1 MHIGD
6 LIIFRHRGDIQIG
19 MLQAVSRK
27 KYKVAT
33 SANRVMDISTDPIV
47 RYTDIRVRD
56 LSEMMEVRRKIEDQ
70 AGSFDLEEVWE
81 VLKDDP
87 TVYTSE
93 DIGELYWGEPGSPE
107 QRAAMQ
113 LHLSRK
119 CLYFCERDNGFKSR
133 SSDQV
138 RNILD
143 KAARRQAVETERNEF
158 DRWLA
163 DDTRRDPQTLTNRQK
178 RWLSHLRDFAI
189 QGDDYAAIDQV
200 RSLLKELPGLAGGDP
215 QRSVFEVMV
224 RKGFWDEDEHLD
236 LLRYDIPT
244 EFTDEVLA
252 YAASCR
258 SSEKGREDL
267 TGWPILSIDDA
278 STQDID
284 DALSAER
291 TADGYRIG
299 VHITDVADL
308 VPRDSILD
316 LAARERMSSLYLPDR
331 HVPMLPATLS
341 QGQCALLEGARRCA
355 ISFIF
360 SLSSDFEL
368 LDSRITPS
376 VIVNRARLSYD
387 EANRLLG
394 TIEQPCAE
402 VLQILNQAVDVFYQR
417 RIDQG
422 AVDLERSVVGIKV
435 DEEKRI
441 RIVLRDTS
449 TRSEHIVSELMI
461 LANRTAAAYL
471 NSRDMPAIYRT
482 QAETDPG
489 DLEEAVHDAVWR
501 FLVLRRMKPLEL
513 SLKSSPHATLGVD
526 TYCQITSPIR
536 RYADLVHQRQLR
548 SALAGEPDGLGGAD
562 GAGSQDEPDGPG
574 DPSEPGELGGPAGA
588 GSQGEPGGPGEPGAV
603 PAYDAGEMMDELSA
617 LERSRILNKI
627 QARREWYWL
636 LKYLERQKDVRIRA
650 IVLEARERNILV
662 EFPDYGSRMAVKVEG
677 SPSPGEEIVL
687 SPVAIDPWS
696 GTLRLR
702 RISDHS

>member
-1 MHIGD
+1 MHTGD

-27 KYKVAT
+27 KFKVAT

-47 RYTDIRVRD
+47 RYTEIRVRD
-56 LSEMMEVRRKIEDQ
+56 LAEMLEVRRNIEDQ

-87 TVYTSE
+87 AVYTSE

-113 LHLSRK
+113 LHLSRQ
-119 CLYFCERDNGFKSR
+119 CLYFSEGDNGFRSR

-138 RNILD
+138 SNIRD
-143 KAARRQAVETERNEF
+143 REARQQAVETEREGFN
-158 DRWLA
+158 RWFA
-163 DDTRRDPQTLTNRQK
+163 DDTRQDLHSLTNRQK
-178 RWLSHLRDFAI
+178 RWLSHLREYVI
-189 QGDDYAAIDQV
+189 QGDEYTAIEKV
-200 RSLLKELPGLAGGDP
+200 RSLLKEIPALAGGDP
-215 QRSVFEVMV
+215 QRSIFDAMV

-236 LLRYDIPT
+236 LLRYEIPT
-244 EFTDEVLA
+244 EFSEEVLA

-258 SSEKGREDL
+258 SSEEGREDL
-267 TGWPILSIDDA
+267 TGLPILSIDDA
-278 STQDID
+278 STQDMD

-308 VPRDSILD
+308 VPRDSVLD

-331 HVPMLPATLS
+331 HVPMLPANLS
-341 QGQCALLEGARRCA
+341 QGHCALLEGERRCA
-355 ISFIF
+355 ISFLF
-360 SLSSDFEL
+360 ALSSDFEL
-368 LDSRITPS
+368 LESRIVPS

-394 TIEQPCAE
+394 TIEQPYAE

-422 AVDLERSVVGIKV
+422 AVDLERGEVAIKV
-435 DEEKRI
+435 DGKKRI
-441 RIVLRDTS
+441 RIVNRDTS

-461 LANRTAAAYL
+461 LANWTAAAYL
-471 NSRDMPAIYRT
+471 NGRDMPAIFRT
-482 QAETDPG
+482 QPEADLG
-489 DLEEAVHDAVWR
+489 DLEQAERDPVWR
-501 FLVLRRMKPLEL
+501 FQVLRRMKPLEL

-526 TYCQITSPIR
+526 TYCQVTSPIR

-548 SALAGEPDGLGGAD
+548 MALADG
-562 GAGSQDEPDGPG
+562 S
-574 DPSEPGELGGPAGA
+574 
-588 GSQGEPGGPGEPGAV
+588 
-603 PAYDAGEMMDELSA
+603 PAYDADEMMDELSA

-636 LKYLERQKDVRIRA
+636 LKYLEQRKDVRIRA
-650 IVLEARERNILV
+650 IVLETRERNVLV
-662 EFPDYGSRMAVKVEG
+662 EFPDFGSRMAVKVEG
-677 SPSPGEEIVL
+677 RPSPGEEIVL

-702 RISDHS
+702 RITDHS

>member
-1 MHIGD
+1 
-6 LIIFRHRGDIQIG
+6 

-27 KYKVAT
+27 KFKVAT

-47 RYTDIRVRD
+47 RYTEIRVRD
-56 LSEMMEVRRKIEDQ
+56 LAEMLEVRRNIEDQ

-87 TVYTSE
+87 AVYTSE

-113 LHLSRK
+113 LHLSRQ
-119 CLYFCERDNGFKSR
+119 CLYFSEGDNGFRSR

-138 RNILD
+138 SNIRD
-143 KAARRQAVETERNEF
+143 REARQQAVETEREGFN
-158 DRWLA
+158 RWFA
-163 DDTRRDPQTLTNRQK
+163 DDTRQDLHSLTNRQK
-178 RWLSHLRDFAI
+178 RWLSHLREYVI
-189 QGDDYAAIDQV
+189 QGDEYTAIEKV
-200 RSLLKELPGLAGGDP
+200 RSLLKEIPALAGGDP
-215 QRSVFEVMV
+215 QRSIFDAMV

-236 LLRYDIPT
+236 LLRYEIPT
-244 EFTDEVLA
+244 EFSEEVLA

-258 SSEKGREDL
+258 SSEEGREDL
-267 TGWPILSIDDA
+267 TGLPILSIDDA
-278 STQDID
+278 STQDMD

-308 VPRDSILD
+308 VPRDSVLD

-331 HVPMLPATLS
+331 HVPMLPANLS
-341 QGQCALLEGARRCA
+341 QGHCALLEGERRCA
-355 ISFIF
+355 ISFLF
-360 SLSSDFEL
+360 ALSSDFEL
-368 LDSRITPS
+368 LESRIVPS

-394 TIEQPCAE
+394 TIEQPYAE

-422 AVDLERSVVGIKV
+422 AVDLERGEVAIKV
-435 DEEKRI
+435 DGKKRI
-441 RIVLRDTS
+441 RIVNRDTS

-461 LANRTAAAYL
+461 LANWTAAAYL
-471 NSRDMPAIYRT
+471 NGRDMPAIFRT
-482 QAETDPG
+482 QPEADLG
-489 DLEEAVHDAVWR
+489 DLEQAERDPVWR
-501 FLVLRRMKPLEL
+501 FQVLRRMKPLEL

-526 TYCQITSPIR
+526 TYCQVTSPIR

-548 SALAGEPDGLGGAD
+548 MALADG
-562 GAGSQDEPDGPG
+562 S
-574 DPSEPGELGGPAGA
+574 
-588 GSQGEPGGPGEPGAV
+588 
-603 PAYDAGEMMDELSA
+603 PAYDADEMMDELSA

-636 LKYLERQKDVRIRA
+636 LKYLEQRKDVRIRA
-650 IVLEARERNILV
+650 IVLETRERNVLV
-662 EFPDYGSRMAVKVEG
+662 EFPDFGSRMAVKVEG
-677 SPSPGEEIVL
+677 RPSPGEEIVL

-702 RISDHS
+702 RITDHS

>member
-1 MHIGD
+1 MKTRVFKRLESERNEHSVHIGD

-27 KYKVAT
+27 KLKVAT

-56 LSEMMEVRRKIEDQ
+56 LPEMLDVRRKIEDQ
-70 AGSFDLEEVWE
+70 ALSFDLEEVWD

-87 TVYTSE
+87 SVFTSE

-113 LHLSRK
+113 LHLSRQ
-119 CLYFCERDNGFKSR
+119 CLYFCERDNGFTSR
-133 SSDQV
+133 TNDQV
-138 RNILD
+138 RSILD
-143 KAARRQAVETERNEF
+143 KEARQRAVSTEREGF

-163 DDTRRDPQTLTNRQK
+163 DETQQDLHSLTNRQK
-178 RWLSHLRDFAI
+178 RWMSHLREYVI
-189 QGDDYAAIDQV
+189 QGDEYAAIDQV
-200 RSLLKELPGLAGGDP
+200 RTLLKEMASLAGGDP

-224 RKGFWDEDEHLD
+224 RKGFWDEDENLD
-236 LLRYDIPT
+236 LLRYEIPT
-244 EFTDEVLA
+244 EFSGEVLE
-252 YAASCR
+252 YAAACR
-258 SSEKGREDL
+258 PSESGREDL
-267 TGWPILSIDDA
+267 TGLPILSIDDA

-291 TADGYRIG
+291 TEDGYRIG

-308 VPRDSILD
+308 VPRDSVLD

-331 HVPMLPATLS
+331 HIPMLPASLS
-341 QGQCALLEGARRCA
+341 QDHCALLEGERRCA
-355 ISFIF
+355 ISFF
-360 SLSSDFEL
+360 FTLSSDFEL
-368 LDSRITPS
+368 LDSRIMPTL
-376 VIVNRARLSYD
+376 IVNRARLSYD

-402 VLQILNQAVDVFYQR
+402 MLQILNQAVDVFYQR

-422 AVDLERSVVGIKV
+422 AVDLERSVVSIKV
-435 DEEKRI
+435 DGEKRI

-471 NSRDMPAIYRT
+471 SERGIPAIYRT
-482 QAETDPG
+482 QAETDLG
-489 DLEEAVHDAVWR
+489 DLEQAEHDAVWR

-513 SLKSSPHATLGVD
+513 SLKSRPHATLGVD

-536 RYADLVHQRQLR
+536 RYADLVLQRQLR
-548 SALAGEPDGLGGAD
+548 AALTEGALA
-562 GAGSQDEPDGPG
+562 DGP
-574 DPSEPGELGGPAGA
+574 
-588 GSQGEPGGPGEPGAV
+588 
-603 PAYDAGEMMDELSA
+603 PAYDADEMMDELSA

-636 LKYLERQKDVRIRA
+636 LKHLAQQKDVHIRA
-650 IVLEARERNILV
+650 IVLETRERNILV
-662 EFPDYGSRMAVKVEG
+662 EFPDFGTRMAVKVEG
-677 SPSPGEEIVL
+677 RPSPGVEIVL
-687 SPVAIDPWS
+687 TPVAIDPWS

-702 RISDHS
+702 QVTDHS

>member
-1 MHIGD
+1 MKSTGYPPAGNSLDFDPVRAQDKCMKTRVFKRLESERKEHSVHIGD

-27 KYKVAT
+27 KLKVAT

-56 LSEMMEVRRKIEDQ
+56 LPEMLAVRREIEDQ
-70 AGSFDLEEVWE
+70 ALSFDLEEVWDI
-81 VLKDDP
+81 LKDDS
-87 TVYTSE
+87 TVFTSE

-113 LHLSRK
+113 LHLSRQ
-119 CLYFCERDNGFKSR
+119 CLYFCEQDNGFTSR
-133 SSDQV
+133 TTDQV
-138 RNILD
+138 RSILD
-143 KAARRQAVETERNEF
+143 KEARQRAVSTEREGF

-163 DDTRRDPQTLTNRQK
+163 DETQQDLQSLTNRQK
-178 RWLSHLRDFAI
+178 RWLSHLREYVI
-189 QGDDYAAIDQV
+189 QGDEYTAIDQV
-200 RSLLKELPGLAGGDP
+200 RSLLKEMPTLAGGDP

-224 RKGFWDEDEHLD
+224 RKGFWDEDENLD
-236 LLRYDIPT
+236 LLRYEIPT
-244 EFTDEVLA
+244 GFSDEVLE
-252 YAASCR
+252 YAAACR
-258 SSEKGREDL
+258 SSESGRVDL
-267 TGWPILSIDDA
+267 TGLPILSIDDA

-291 TADGYRIG
+291 TEDGYRIG

-316 LAARERMSSLYLPDR
+316 LAARERMSSVYLPDR
-331 HVPMLPATLS
+331 HIPMLPTNLS
-341 QGQCALLEGARRCA
+341 QDHCALLEGERRCA
-355 ISFIF
+355 ISFF
-360 SLSSDFEL
+360 FTLSSDFEL
-368 LDSRITPS
+368 LDSRIMPS
-376 VIVNRARLSYD
+376 LIVNRARLSYD

-394 TIEQPCAE
+394 TIEQPYAE

-422 AVDLERSVVGIKV
+422 AVDLERSVVSIKV
-435 DEEKRI
+435 DGEKRI

-471 NSRDMPAIYRT
+471 AGRDIPAIYRT
-482 QAETDPG
+482 QAETDLG
-489 DLEEAVHDAVWR
+489 DLEQAEHDAVWR

-513 SLKSSPHATLGVD
+513 SLKSRPHATLGVD

-536 RYADLVHQRQLR
+536 RYADLVLQRQLR
-548 SALAGEPDGLGGAD
+548 TALTE
-562 GAGSQDEPDGPG
+562 GP
-574 DPSEPGELGGPAGA
+574 
-588 GSQGEPGGPGEPGAV
+588 
-603 PAYDAGEMMDELSA
+603 PAYDADEMMDELSA

-636 LKYLERQKDVRIRA
+636 LKHLAQQKDVHIRA
-650 IVLEARERNILV
+650 IVLETRERNILV
-662 EFPDYGSRMAVKVEG
+662 EFPDFGTRMAVKVEG
-677 SPSPGEEIVL
+677 RPSPGEEIVL

-702 RISDHS
+702 QITDHS

>member
-1 MHIGD
+1 MKTRVFKRLESDRNERSVHIGD

-27 KYKVAT
+27 KLKVAT

-47 RYTDIRVRD
+47 RYTGIRVRD
-56 LSEMMEVRRKIEDQ
+56 LPEMLAVRRKIEDQ
-70 AGSFDLEEVWE
+70 ALSFDLEEVWE
-81 VLKDDP
+81 ILKDDP
-87 TVYTSE
+87 TVFTSE

-113 LHLSRK
+113 LHLSRQ
-119 CLYFCERDNGFKSR
+119 CLYFCARDNGFTSR
-133 SSDQV
+133 TSHQV
-138 RNILD
+138 RSILD
-143 KAARRQAVETERNEF
+143 KEARQRAVDTERESF

-163 DDTRRDPQTLTNRQK
+163 DENQRDLQSLTNRQK
-178 RWLSHLRDFAI
+178 RWLSRLREYVI
-189 QGDDYAAIDQV
+189 QGDECAAIDQV
-200 RSLLKELPGLAGGDP
+200 RILLKETPTLAGGDP

-224 RKGFWDEDEHLD
+224 RKGFWDEDENLD
-236 LLRYDIPT
+236 LLRYEIPT
-244 EFTDEVLA
+244 EFSDEVLD
-252 YAASCR
+252 YAAACR
-258 SSEKGREDL
+258 SSESGREDL
-267 TGWPILSIDDA
+267 TGLPILSIDDA

-291 TADGYRIG
+291 TEDGYRIG

-308 VPRDSILD
+308 VPRDSVLD

-331 HVPMLPATLS
+331 HIPMLPASLS
-341 QGQCALLEGARRCA
+341 QDHCALLKGERRCA
-355 ISFIF
+355 ISFF
-360 SLSSDFEL
+360 FTLSSDFEL
-368 LDSRITPS
+368 LDSRIMPTL
-376 VIVNRARLSYD
+376 IVNRARLSYD

-394 TIEQPCAE
+394 TIEQPWAE

-422 AVDLERSVVGIKV
+422 AVDLERSVVSIKV
-435 DEEKRI
+435 DGEKRI

-471 NSRDMPAIYRT
+471 AGRDIPAIYRT
-482 QAETDPG
+482 QAETDLG
-489 DLEEAVHDAVWR
+489 DLEQAEHDAVWR

-513 SLKSSPHATLGVD
+513 SLKSRPHATLGVD

-548 SALAGEPDGLGGAD
+548 AALTE
-562 GAGSQDEPDGPG
+562 GP
-574 DPSEPGELGGPAGA
+574 
-588 GSQGEPGGPGEPGAV
+588 
-603 PAYDAGEMMDELSA
+603 PAYDADEMMDELSA

-627 QARREWYWL
+627 QSRREWYWL
-636 LKYLERQKDVRIRA
+636 LKHLEQQKDVHIRA
-650 IVLEARERNILV
+650 IVLETRERNILV
-662 EFPDYGSRMAVKVEG
+662 EFPDFGTRMAVKVE
-677 SPSPGEEIVL
+677 SRPSPGVEIVL
-687 SPVAIDPWS
+687 TPVAIDPWS

-702 RISDHS
+702 QVTDHS

>member
-1 MHIGD
+1 MHNGE

-27 KYKVAT
+27 KCKVAI

-47 RYTDIRVRD
+47 RYTGIRVRD
-56 LSEMMEVRRKIEDQ
+56 LSEMLEVRREIEEQ
-70 AGSFDLEEVWE
+70 AGSFDLEEVWD

-87 TVYTSE
+87 GVYTSE

-113 LHLSRK
+113 LHLSRR
-119 CLYFCERDNGFKSR
+119 CLYFSERDNGFLPRTSEQV
-133 SSDQV
+133 SSA
-138 RNILD
+138 ID
-143 KAARRQAVETERNEF
+143 KQARQLAVESEREAF
-158 DRWLA
+158 DHWLS
-163 DDTRRDPQTLTNRQK
+163 DDALQDLDALTNRQK
-178 RWLSHLRDFAI
+178 RWFSHLRQYVI
-189 QGDDYAAIDQV
+189 QGDEYAGIGQV
-200 RSLLKELPGLAGGDP
+200 RNLLKEMSALTGGDP
-215 QRSVFEVMV
+215 QRSVFDVMV
-224 RKGFWDEDEHLD
+224 RKGVWDVDENLD
-236 LLRYDIPT
+236 LLRYEIPT
-244 EFTDEVLA
+244 EFTDEVLE
-252 YAASCR
+252 YAASLR
-258 SSEKGREDL
+258 PSEEGREDL
-267 TGWPILSIDDA
+267 TGLSILSIDDA

-291 TADGYRIG
+291 TRDGYRIG

-331 HVPMLPATLS
+331 HVPMLPSTLS
-341 QGQCALLEGARRCA
+341 QDHCALLEGESRCA
-355 ISFIF
+355 ISFFF
-360 SLSSDFEL
+360 SLTTDFEL
-368 LDSRITPS
+368 VDTRIVPS
-376 VIVNRARLSYD
+376 VIVNRGRLSYD

-394 TIEQPCAE
+394 TIEPPYAE
-402 VLQILNQAVDVFYQR
+402 VLQILNQAVDFLYQR

-422 AVDLERSVVGIKV
+422 AVELERSVVSIKV
-435 DEEKRI
+435 DDRKRI
-441 RIVLRDTS
+441 RIMLRDSS

-471 NSRDMPAIYRT
+471 NERGVPAIYRT
-482 QAETDPG
+482 QAESDLG
-489 DLEEAVHDAVWR
+489 DLEQSNHDAVWR
-501 FLVLRRMKPLEL
+501 FKVLRRMKPLEL

-536 RYADLVHQRQLR
+536 RYADLVLQRQLR
-548 SALAGEPDGLGGAD
+548 AALSNDPPVYDG
-562 GAGSQDEPDGPG
+562 G
-574 DPSEPGELGGPAGA
+574 D
-588 GSQGEPGGPGEPGAV
+588 
-603 PAYDAGEMMDELSA
+603 MMDELSA
-617 LERSRILNKI
+617 LERSRILTKI

-636 LKYLERQKDVRIRA
+636 LKHLEDQNDVHIRA
-650 IVLEARERNILV
+650 VVLEVRERNVLV

-702 RISDHS
+702 QIAGHS

>member
-1 MHIGD
+1 MHTGD

-27 KYKVAT
+27 KFKVAT

-47 RYTDIRVRD
+47 RYTEIRVRD
-56 LSEMMEVRRKIEDQ
+56 LAEMLEVRRNIEDQ

-87 TVYTSE
+87 AVYTSE

-113 LHLSRK
+113 LHLSRQ
-119 CLYFCERDNGFKSR
+119 CLYFSEGDNGFRSR

-138 RNILD
+138 SNIRD
-143 KAARRQAVETERNEF
+143 REARQQAVETEREGFN
-158 DRWLA
+158 RWFA
-163 DDTRRDPQTLTNRQK
+163 DDTRQDLHSLTKRQK
-178 RWLSHLRDFAI
+178 RWLSHLREYVI
-189 QGDDYAAIDQV
+189 QGDEYTAIEKV
-200 RSLLKELPGLAGGDP
+200 RSLLKEIPALAGGDP
-215 QRSVFEVMV
+215 QRSIFDAMV

-236 LLRYDIPT
+236 LLRYEIPT
-244 EFTDEVLA
+244 EFSEEVLA

-258 SSEKGREDL
+258 SSEEGREDL
-267 TGWPILSIDDA
+267 TGLPILSIDDA
-278 STQDID
+278 STQDMD

-308 VPRDSILD
+308 VPRDSVLD

-331 HVPMLPATLS
+331 HVPMLPANLS
-341 QGQCALLEGARRCA
+341 QGHCALLEGERRCA
-355 ISFIF
+355 ISFLF
-360 SLSSDFEL
+360 ALSSDFEL
-368 LDSRITPS
+368 LESRIVPS

-394 TIEQPCAE
+394 TIEQPYAE

-422 AVDLERSVVGIKV
+422 AVDLERGEVAIKV
-435 DEEKRI
+435 DGKKRI
-441 RIVLRDTS
+441 RIVNRDTS

-461 LANRTAAAYL
+461 LANWTAAAYL
-471 NSRDMPAIYRT
+471 NGRDMPAIFRT
-482 QAETDPG
+482 QPEADLG
-489 DLEEAVHDAVWR
+489 DLEQAERDPVWR
-501 FLVLRRMKPLEL
+501 FQVLRRMKPLEL

-526 TYCQITSPIR
+526 TYCQVTSPIR

-548 SALAGEPDGLGGAD
+548 MALADG
-562 GAGSQDEPDGPG
+562 S
-574 DPSEPGELGGPAGA
+574 
-588 GSQGEPGGPGEPGAV
+588 
-603 PAYDAGEMMDELSA
+603 PAYDADEMMDELSA

-636 LKYLERQKDVRIRA
+636 LKYLEQRKDVRIRA
-650 IVLEARERNILV
+650 IVLETRERNVLV
-662 EFPDYGSRMAVKVEG
+662 EFPDFGSRMAVKVEG
-677 SPSPGEEIVL
+677 RPSPGEEIVL

-702 RISDHS
+702 RITDHS

>member
-1 MHIGD
+1 MKTRVFKWLESERKEHSVHIGD

-27 KYKVAT
+27 KLKVAT

-56 LSEMMEVRRKIEDQ
+56 LPEMLAVRREIEDQ
-70 AGSFDLEEVWE
+70 ALSLDLEEIWDI
-81 VLKDDP
+81 LKDDP
-87 TVYTSE
+87 TVFTSE

-113 LHLSRK
+113 LHLSRQ
-119 CLYFCERDNGFKSR
+119 CLYFCERDNGFTSR
-133 SSDQV
+133 TTDQV
-138 RNILD
+138 RSILD
-143 KAARRQAVETERNEF
+143 KEARQRAVSTEREGF

-163 DDTRRDPQTLTNRQK
+163 DETQQDLQSLTNRQK
-178 RWLSHLRDFAI
+178 RWLSHLREYVI
-189 QGDDYAAIDQV
+189 QGDEYAAIDQV
-200 RSLLKELPGLAGGDP
+200 RSLLKEMPTLTGGDP

-224 RKGFWDEDEHLD
+224 RKGFWDEDENLD
-236 LLRYDIPT
+236 LLRYEIPT
-244 EFTDEVLA
+244 EFSDEVLN
-252 YAASCR
+252 YAAGCR
-258 SSEKGREDL
+258 SSESGREDL
-267 TGWPILSIDDA
+267 TGLPILSIDDA

-291 TADGYRIG
+291 TEDGYRIG

-308 VPRDSILD
+308 VPRDSVLD
-316 LAARERMSSLYLPDR
+316 LAARERMSSVYLPDR
-331 HVPMLPATLS
+331 HIPMLPANLS
-341 QGQCALLEGARRCA
+341 QDHCALLEGQRRCA
-355 ISFIF
+355 ISFF
-360 SLSSDFEL
+360 FTLSSDFEL
-368 LDSRITPS
+368 LDSRIMPS
-376 VIVNRARLSYD
+376 LIVNRARLSYD

-394 TIEQPCAE
+394 TIEQPYAE

-422 AVDLERSVVGIKV
+422 AVDLERSVVSIKV
-435 DEEKRI
+435 DGEKRI

-471 NSRDMPAIYRT
+471 AGRDIPAIYRT
-482 QAETDPG
+482 QAETDLG
-489 DLEEAVHDAVWR
+489 DLEQAEHDAVWR

-513 SLKSSPHATLGVD
+513 SLKSRPHATLGVD

-536 RYADLVHQRQLR
+536 RYADLVLQRQLR
-548 SALAGEPDGLGGAD
+548 TALAE
-562 GAGSQDEPDGPG
+562 GP
-574 DPSEPGELGGPAGA
+574 
-588 GSQGEPGGPGEPGAV
+588 
-603 PAYDAGEMMDELSA
+603 PAYDTDEMMDELSA

-636 LKYLERQKDVRIRA
+636 LKHLEQQKDVHIRA
-650 IVLEARERNILV
+650 IVLETRERNILV
-662 EFPDYGSRMAVKVEG
+662 EFPDFGTRMAVKVEG
-677 SPSPGEEIVL
+677 RPSPGEEITL

-702 RISDHS
+702 QVTDQS